1 MDFTPLKE
9 YLHGLQETWK
19 VPGCAM
25 TVRVGRETV
34 FEDYEN
40 AAVSDVYWIY
50 SATKVFTAVAFCRL
64 LEQGKLHLED
74 KAADYFPEYA
84 HLEVADEQGN
94 RHTAR
99 EPLTLLHLITMCG
112 GLTYNIMDP
121 LISGAKDRTTRG
133 ILREIAKMPLMA
145 EPGETYNYSL
155 CHDVIAGIVEQV
167 AGVRFD
173 ELVYREISEPLGMKS
188 TFFHPDEALQAKF
201 APQYFWK
208 GEENNVVPCPTANH
222 FCFSPDY
229 DSGGAGL
236 CSTLEDYILLAEAL
250 ANGGRGRDG
259 YPLLRPETIDAMRKN
274 YLTASQ
280 KQGFDL
286 RWGARHRSYG
296 YGLGVRT
303 RIDHEDGGLSPL
315 GEFGWDGAAGAYC
328 LVDPENQIS
337 AFYIQH
343 VLNMGPV
350 YDVIHPTL
358 RNLVYQCLEK

>member
-1 MDFTPLKE
+1 MDFTALKN
-9 YLHGLQETWK
+9 YLHGLRETWK

-25 TVRVGRETV
+25 TVRVGQETV

-40 AAVSDVYWIY
+40 AAPGDVYWIY
-50 SATKVFTAVAFCRL
+50 SATKVFTAVMFCRL

-74 KAADYFPEYA
+74 RASDYFPEYA
-84 HLEVADEQGN
+84 HLEVADEKGQ
-94 RHTAR
+94 RHTAS

-133 ILREIAKMPLMA
+133 IVREIAKMPLMA
-145 EPGETYNYSL
+145 EPGETFNYSL
-155 CHDVIAGIVEQV
+155 CHDVIAAIVEQV

-173 ELVYREISEPLGMKS
+173 ELVRRDITEPLGMS
-188 TFFHPDEALQAKF
+188 DTVFHPDEALQARF
-201 APQYFWK
+201 APQYFWRD
-208 GEENNVVPCPTANH
+208 GDAVPVKTANH

-236 CSTLEDYILLAEAL
+236 CSTMKDFILLPQAL
-250 ANGGRGRDG
+250 ANGGKGRDG
-259 YPLLRPETIDAMRKN
+259 YPLLKPETIDAMRLN
-274 YLTASQ
+274 RLNPQQ
-280 KQGFDL
+280 KAGYDL
-286 RWGARHRSYG
+286 RWGDRHRSYG

-303 RIDHEDGGLSPL
+303 RIDHKDGGRSPL

-328 LVDPENQIS
+328 LADPEHQVS

-350 YDVIHPTL
+350 YDIIHPTL
-358 RNLVYQCLEK
+358 RDLIYQCLEA